1 MGDFVL
7 TNAKVTINSV
17 DLSDHVEQVSFSYE
31 AEGVD
36 DTNMGDTTR
45 VMLGGLLSYGVDI
58 TFSQDFAAAKVD
70 ATLFSLVG
78 STTTVVLVP
87 VNTTVS
93 STNPSF
99 TGTMLL
105 TSYSPI
111 GGTVG
116 DKATAPVHFDP
127 AGAITRATSKY
138 RRKTVWKS

>member
-127 AGAITRATSKY
+127 AGAITRATS
-138 RRKTVWKS
+138 